1 MNDNLKIKGFISKN
15 IVVIIAWTLAIV
27 SAFFVGIDN
36 EYLNYFDVK
45 TLLCLFST
53 MLVVGAYKDIRIFTI
68 VANSLIKSLKN
79 TRLLSLALIMI
90 TFFSSMFI
98 ANDMAL
104 LTFLPLTILVFKSC
118 DRENHIA
125 FTVIMQNIAANL
137 GGMLTPFGNPQ
148 SLYLYNFFNI
158 PTPYFVNIF
167 FLPFA
172 LSLVLILL
180 FSIFQKKETATVCE
194 IELPKL
200 HKRKTVLYFFLFVLA
215 ILAVFKV
222 VNYLIA
228 SVIIFTTILLVDVR
242 AYKKVDYG
250 LMFTFVAFF
259 IFSGNMA
266 RIPAVENFIKTLLEK
281 SVLLTG
287 VLSCQFFSNVP
298 TAITLSKFTTNYAEL
313 LYAVNIGGCGT
324 FVASLASLISLK
336 EFMKNYKSK
345 TASYAIKFLS
355 MNYLFLGVLVAL
367 GMVMFYVK

>member
-1 MNDNLKIKGFISKN
+1 MNNNLKIKGFISKN

-158 PTPYFVNIF
+158 PTPEFVKIM

-172 LSLVLILL
+172 LSMVLILL

-345 TASYAIKFLS
+345 TASYAIKFLAL
-355 MNYLFLGVLVAL
+355 NFLFLGVLVAL
-367 GMVMFYVK
+367 GMVMFYVM